1 MCNRKV
7 TNCKAS
13 FIDFDAVLR
22 YTYLARMAAAGHIS
36 LGQERLYDP
45 GGAFGITKGD
55 KINDFS

>member
-1 MCNRKV
+1 M

-22 YTYLARMAAAGHIS
+22 YTYLARMAPAGHIS
-36 LGQERLYDP
+36 LGQDRLYGLD
-45 GGAFGITKGD
+45 GAFGITKGE